1 MGTILTPSFSEAE
14 IVQTLK
20 ADPDRAKRLLRNRT
34 ETITLEELEK
44 LAPNFKKRPRPASL
58 LRGRPPKYGRKPN
71 PDLPLNCDSLSIT
84 ILSRKPPEVLIEYEN
99 RQANF
104 KTLSTLRSSQTMLKE
119 LFYSSDLVNEDI
131 PLVEKKKSRYW
142 RSASSLYEVAS
153 SDLKKLK
160 RLFGEEFL
168 KFRKLALDEKR
179 TIENI
184 YGVQVIKGIDYAKE
198 SIVDDSNR
206 SNRIIP
212 SNTDYDYSFERFK
225 GTDLQL
231 VKLLRTID
239 FYYYQIKS
247 PNEIRYYTHSGSFIA
262 LTNLKSSYIVKYK
275 KVPPID
281 RPLVILGTGRSSMY
295 FPVFVDSFL
304 TIIENGKDNLVL
316 TKEGGQ
322 AATTTT
328 KEVILKG
335 IKNPS
340 YNYKS
345 KLYKPGQ
352 FLRDGQLKVLVF

>member
-1 MGTILTPSFSEAE
+1 MATILTPSFSEVE
-14 IVQTLK
+14 IIETLK
-20 ADPDRAKRLLRNRT
+20 ADPDRAKRLVRNKA

-44 LAPNFKKRPRPASL
+44 LGPNFKKRPRPASL

-71 PDLPLNCDSLSIT
+71 PDLPLNCDSLMIT
-84 ILSRKPPEVLIEYEN
+84 ILSRKPPEVLIEYKD

-142 RSASSLYEVAS
+142 RSAASLHEAAN
-153 SDLKKLK
+153 SDLKKLR

-168 KFRKLALDEKR
+168 KFRKLALEEKR

-198 SIVDDSNR
+198 SIVDNINR

-212 SNTDYDYSFERFK
+212 SNIEYDYSYERFK

-231 VKLLRTID
+231 IKMLKTVD
-239 FYYYQIKS
+239 YYYYQIKS

-262 LTNLKSSYIVKYK
+262 LTNLKSSFIVKYK
-275 KVPPID
+275 KTPPID
-281 RPLVILGTGRSSMY
+281 RPLIILGTGGSSMY
-295 FPVFVDSFL
+295 YPVFADSFL
-304 TIIENGKDNLVL
+304 RVIEDGKENLVL

-322 AATTTT
+322 VVTTTS

-335 IKNPS
+335 AENPS

-345 KLYKPGQ
+345 KLYKPGL
-352 FLRDGQLKVLVF
+352 FIRDGQLKVLAF